1 MGQSFDGMP
10 DDGKGF
16 RHDVSSE
23 GARSISDCRKLII
36 EIAAACEGVFCEP
49 D

>member
-16 RHDVSSE
+16 RHDVSGGS
-23 GARSISDCRKLII
+23 ARSISDRRKLII
-36 EIAAACEGVFCEP
+36 EIAAMCEGVSCEP

>member
-16 RHDVSSE
+16 RHEVSSD
-23 GARSISDCRKLII
+23 GARSISDRRKLII
-36 EIAAACEGVFCEP
+36 EIAAACEGVFREP